1 MAGLNPPGGSGSDS
15 TGDGGDRDRAQ
26 VMLVAAFSLAVAFVA
41 LSVVINGAIF
51 TQNLATRG
59 DTAGGG
65 DALQQRQQAEQMVGD
80 LLEHANANY
89 SGTTDTAREFRSAI
103 SDLSN
108 ASSYQQSVSGR
119 AVDYEYVGASNG
131 TRLYQD
137 SPGDFTNASAGN
149 NWTVAE
155 NVDNTRRFDINVTD
169 TGELE
174 DPGDKPLT
182 VDLTDTS
189 SGDTWRLSLA
199 ENGGTLNLTTTYADG
214 SGGVSSTC
222 TTPDPSSNEVTINVT
237 AGLFAGQS
245 CEALAFGRNVS
256 GGANELGTY
265 DIRFNNTA
273 NVNGTYQLTVDT
285 TSVGNAPNDESAVY
299 STTVEYTYR
308 TANLIYETDIRVAPG
323 EPDE

>member
-1 MAGLNPPGGSGSDS
+1 MAGLNPPGDSGSDS
-15 TGDGGDRDRAQ
+15 TGGSGRDRAQ
-26 VMLVAAFSLAVAFVA
+26 IMLVAAFSLAVAFVA

-65 DALQQRQQAEQMVGD
+65 DALQQRQQAEQMAGD

-89 SGTTDTAREFRSAI
+89 SATTDTAREFRSAI

-131 TRLYQD
+131 TRVYQD
-137 SPGDFTNASAGN
+137 SPGNFRNTSGAG

-155 NVDNTRRFDINVTD
+155 SVDNTRRFDINVTD
-169 TGELE
+169 TGKLE
-174 DPGDKPLT
+174 DPGDDPFAVTLT
-182 VDLTDTS
+182 NS
-189 SGDTWRLSLA
+189 SGDTWRLVLSKDS
-199 ENGGTLNLTTTYADG
+199 NITLTTTYADG
-214 SGGVSSTC
+214 SDSFSRSCTVSG
-222 TTPDPSSNEVTINVT
+222 TPSDVTVNVT
-237 AGLFAGQS
+237 AGLFAGEP
-245 CEALAFGRNVS
+245 CAALRFARNVS
-256 GGANELGTY
+256 GGTDELGTY
-265 DIRFNNTA
+265 DIRFNNTE
-273 NVNGTYQLTVDT
+273 NVEGTYSLTVDNT
-285 TSVGNAPNDESAVY
+285 AVTSDPPNDEPAVY

-323 EPDE
+323 EPDD